1 MKCYCIKSRDWFC
14 GVGRALKSVLVIFG
28 LALGQAL
35 GQAQP
40 VKVGE
45 VSDDFEITNRETGE
59 PLKLSDYDGHV
70 VVLDF
75 FAWWCGPCR
84 TSSPDVEKNVAQFF
98 HDRDGNEHGVPVTVI
113 GINIEESN
121 PDRTDQFVKDSG
133 MNLVADDLSEVA
145 YKLYNERS
153 AIPLFVIL
161 NGVAGNSDY
170 DQWEV
175 IYKKTGY
182 EGAAK
187 FRSIIN
193 KVKSGFPA
201 PEIVKPLEDLS
212 VELGGA
218 AIFEVEA
225 KDETELTYQW
235 QFEGRDLIGATGPKL
250 MLFNIQAQ
258 SQGTYSVI
266 ITNKHSLKTTDS
278 AKLTGSNVAPSI
290 LDHISKLT
298 VEAG

>member
-1 MKCYCIKSRDWFC
+1 MRCYQIKQRDWYC
-14 GVGRALKSVLVIFG
+14 GVGFALKSVLVIFG
-28 LALGQAL
+28 LALGQA
-35 GQAQP
+35 QP

-45 VSDDFEITNRETGE
+45 VYDDFEITNRETGE
-59 PLKLSDYDGHV
+59 PLKLSDCDGHV

-98 HDRDGNEHGVPVTVI
+98 HGLDGNEHGVPVTVI
-113 GINIEESN
+113 EINIEESN

-175 IYKKTGY
+175 IYKKPVTKGLPSL
-182 EGAAK
+182 G
-187 FRSIIN
+187 
-193 KVKSGFPA
+193 V
-201 PEIVKPLEDLS
+201 LS
-212 VELGGA
+212 
-218 AIFEVEA
+218 
-225 KDETELTYQW
+225 T
-235 QFEGRDLIGATGPKL
+235 R
-250 MLFNIQAQ
+250 
-258 SQGTYSVI
+258 
-266 ITNKHSLKTTDS
+266 
-278 AKLTGSNVAPSI
+278 
-290 LDHISKLT
+290 
-298 VEAG
+298 